1 MIDYPQNEA
10 ASNDSL
16 TNHDFSLSSTQMLL
30 LNKKIHESFETT
42 VFESLVAINV
52 FLERFSISKIA
63 TTQMLK
69 LLQKLKLTFQN
80 WSKQEIKS

>member
-1 MIDYPQNEA
+1 MLMRIVKSYRLKMMLIDDRSDWSEFEKNSLIDYPQNEA

-52 FLERFSISKIA
+52 FLERF
-63 TTQMLK
+63 
-69 LLQKLKLTFQN
+69 
-80 WSKQEIKS
+80 